1 MNALSKPLW
10 VTAWGQSDV
19 GLVRQNNEDSFLI
32 VDLTTGIAIPENDD
46 VHHVMGENGG
56 LFLVADGMGG
66 GAAGE
71 IASRMAVEFVAQN
84 LLDSLRVEQSM
95 EQRNFSRIFKA
106 SIEDAN
112 RSVFQEGQR
121 DPNLKGMGTTLT
133 AAAVFDTTLFFA
145 QLGDSRAYLIRNG
158 SITQMTQDQ
167 SLVAQLVASGALGPE
182 EAKKHPQR
190 NVILQ
195 ALGLENEVNVVMS
208 YQNLK
213 RHDRV
218 VLCSDGL
225 SGKVEAEEVNEVL
238 HKWAR
243 PKDACQRLIDLARER
258 GGEDNITV
266 IVASFDGEGLLVP
279 DLEDVPVYH
288 KFVKDQRRRFW
299 LWGRRQ

>member
-1 MNALSKPLW
+1 MTALSNPLW
-10 VTAWGQSDV
+10 VIARGQSDV

-32 VDLTTGIAIPENDD
+32 VDLTTGSGIPEIDD
-46 VHHVMGENGG
+46 DHHVMGEHGG

-71 IASRMAVEFVAQN
+71 VASRMAVDLVAQN
-84 LLDSLRVEQSM
+84 LVDRLRVEPSLNQQS
-95 EQRNFSRIFKA
+95 FSRIFKA

-112 RSVFQEGQR
+112 RAVFQEAQR
-121 DPNLKGMGTTLT
+121 DVHLKGMGTTLT
-133 AAAVFDTTLFFA
+133 AVAAYGTTLFFA

-167 SLVAQLVASGALGPE
+167 SLVAQLVASGALTPE
-182 EAKKHPQR
+182 EAKSHPQR

-195 ALGLENEVNVVMS
+195 ALGLEEKVDVIMS

-213 RHDRV
+213 LNDRI

-225 SGKVEAEEVNEVL
+225 SGKLGAEEVNEVL
-238 HKWAR
+238 HTWAR
-243 PKDACQRLIDLARER
+243 PKDTCQRLIDLARER

-266 IVASFDGEGLLVP
+266 IVAGFDGEGLLAP
-279 DLEDVPVYH
+279 DPEDVPVYQRIE
-288 KFVKDQRRRFW
+288 KTQRRRFW
-299 LWGRRQ
+299 PWGRRQ

>member
-1 MNALSKPLW
+1 MTALSKPLW
-10 VTAWGQSDV
+10 VIARGQSDV

-32 VDLTTGIAIPENDD
+32 VDLTTGNGIPEIDD
-46 VHHVMGENGG
+46 DHHMMGEHGG

-71 IASRMAVEFVAQN
+71 AASRMAVDLVAQD
-84 LLDSLRVEQSM
+84 LVDRLRVEPSLNQQS
-95 EQRNFSRIFKA
+95 FSRLFKA

-112 RSVFQEGQR
+112 RAVFQEAQR
-121 DPNLKGMGTTLT
+121 DVNLKGMGTTLT
-133 AAAVFDTTLFFA
+133 AVAAYGTTLFFA

-167 SLVAQLVASGALGPE
+167 SLVAQLVASGALTPE
-182 EAKKHPQR
+182 EAKNHPQR

-195 ALGLENEVNVVMS
+195 ALGLEENVDVIMS

-213 RHDRV
+213 LNDRI

-225 SGKVEAEEVNEVL
+225 SGKLGAEEVNEVL
-238 HKWAR
+238 HTWAR
-243 PKDACQRLIDLARER
+243 PKDTCQRLIDLARER

-266 IVASFDGEGLLVP
+266 IVAGFEGEGLLAP
-279 DLEDVPVYH
+279 DPEDVPIYQRIE
-288 KFVKDQRRRFW
+288 KNQRRRFW
-299 LWGRRQ
+299 PWGRR